1 MFEEK
6 YNNLTGAEKENFKR
20 ITSLL
25 LNRTFM
31 VNRFYD
37 KNQGTFRSNSDY
49 RFIDRN
55 IDLFRE
61 YLEIAGYRLLKD
73 SNYEVIYIENEYEYN
88 KKRLDKNTTIFLY
101 GLRLKFDEDT
111 LTELAESIKKYGVIQ
126 PIVVKKVE
134 DHYQI
139 IAGERRWRAA
149 KQAGLKDIPVIIK
162 DYDEQQIAEIALIEN
177 LQREDLNPI
186 EEAKAYQSLI
196 EKYQLK
202 QEEIA
207 EKVFKSRSVIT
218 NALRL
223 LKLDEEVQLML
234 MEGKITNGHAKAV
247 LGLEDKEEQRAVA
260 QKVVEEQLSVRDTE
274 KYIKSLLDKKNEPA
288 VTKPVLKNQTLY
300 ETLESRMKSRMGT
313 KVQIKRKSDDKGK
326 IEIDYYSND
335 DLERIIELMGITKD
349 TIE

>member
-223 LKLDEEVQLML
+223 LKLDEAVQLML
-234 MEGKITNGHAKAV
+234 MEGKITNGHAKGF

-326 IEIDYYSND
+326 IKIDYY
-335 DLERIIELMGITKD
+335 
-349 TIE
+349 

>member
-101 GLRLKFDEDT
+101 GLRLKFDEDR
-111 LTELAESIKKYGVIQ
+111 ESVKLNTDT
-126 PIVVKKVE
+126 IVSVS
-134 DHYQI
+134 D
-139 IAGERRWRAA
+139 
-149 KQAGLKDIPVIIK
+149 IIK
-162 DYDEQQIAEIALIEN
+162 TLIDVGAFNKKPSDMDIKTAL
-177 LQREDLNPI
+177 
-186 EEAKAYQSLI
+186 S
-196 EKYQLK
+196 
-202 QEEIA
+202 
-207 EKVFKSRSVIT
+207 S
-218 NALRL
+218 
-223 LKLDEEVQLML
+223 
-234 MEGKITNGHAKAV
+234 KI
-247 LGLEDKEEQRAVA
+247 
-260 QKVVEEQLSVRDTE
+260 
-274 KYIKSLLDKKNEPA
+274 
-288 VTKPVLKNQTLY
+288 
-300 ETLESRMKSRMGT
+300 
-313 KVQIKRKSDDKGK
+313 
-326 IEIDYYSND
+326 
-335 DLERIIELMGITKD
+335 
-349 TIE
+349 